1 MNHAPQNLRGASGF
15 DDFLLKRSEIL
26 DEENKILV
34 DGALLIDVHLQ
45 IKPKQKSIYIPT
57 NPFGTNMLKLL
68 ENEEDSDVTFMVKK
82 TKIPA
87 HKLILKMNAP
97 VLHGF
102 CTEQEEGG
110 SIPIKETTPKLF
122 RVILRYVY
130 GGDVPDSVT
139 VDMAK
144 DIIIAA
150 DRYEVAGLKLAVETT
165 LVEALM
171 LNGDNFSEWLL
182 FADAKNCP
190 LLKEQATNYLDLMN
204 SECTLELRE
213 SPRLMEEMMVAMSSS
228 GDDPRFSN
236 TGVNMTV
243 NELRKKLDKK
253 GMDVDGS
260 KEVLIGRYQESNK
273 RQKTG

>member
-1 MNHAPQNLRGASGF
+1 M
-15 DDFLLKRSEIL
+15 
-26 DEENKILV
+26 
-34 DGALLIDVHLQ
+34 
-45 IKPKQKSIYIPT
+45 
-57 NPFGTNMLKLL
+57 
-68 ENEEDSDVTFMVKK
+68 VT
-82 TKIPA
+82 I
-87 HKLILKMNAP
+87 
-97 VLHGF
+97 
-102 CTEQEEGG
+102 
-110 SIPIKETTPKLF
+110 F

>member
-1 MNHAPQNLRGASGF
+1 
-15 DDFLLKRSEIL
+15 
-26 DEENKILV
+26 
-34 DGALLIDVHLQ
+34 
-45 IKPKQKSIYIPT
+45 
-57 NPFGTNMLKLL
+57 MLKLL

-182 FADAKNCP
+182 FADAKNYP